1 MTLFL
6 ERSLRCIARLYRR
19 PNGPVSSAISALEL
33 HHITKR
39 FGSVTALDDVTFTVA
54 SGTVHALLG
63 ENGAGKSTLMRI
75 AYGLL
80 PPDTGEIRFFGE
92 AVSRHS
98 VQRAVYAGVG
108 MVHQHL
114 SLSPNLSV
122 TENLVLGGSGLF
134 RPEPARALLQKTMA
148 ESGLIVPDNA
158 LVRDLSIV
166 EQQRLEVLKALA
178 RGARVLIL
186 DEPTA
191 VLAPAEIDDL
201 QRWIRHFASGGG
213 SVVLVTHK
221 LREALAVADDVTVLR
236 RGRVAHVGD
245 AKASTEQQLARAIFP
260 ERVADLSK
268 PPPAPAAE
276 PVVRA
281 TAIDVEDVRGSRRIK
296 AASFELRSREVVGI
310 AAVEG
315 SGHRELLHALAG
327 LRLVS
332 SGTLILP
339 KQVGFIPADR
349 NREAL
354 ILELT
359 LTENVALH
367 QLGQRRGVIDWGAFA
382 SRTAELIR
390 RFHVVAPSA
399 RTRARTLSGGNQ
411 QRLVVAR
418 ELGEERELVVA
429 DNPTRG
435 LDLQATAF
443 VHDQLRQAAAR
454 GALVIVHSSD
464 LDELL
469 ALVSRVFVVFHGI
482 VREVRPDREEVG
494 RAMLGAA

>member
-1 MTLFL
+1 M
-6 ERSLRCIARLYRR
+6 
-19 PNGPVSSAISALEL
+19 SSAISALEL
-33 HHITKR
+33 RHITKR

-80 PPDTGEIRFFGE
+80 PTDTGEIRFFGH
-92 AVSRHS
+92 VVPRHS
-98 VQRAVYAGVG
+98 VQRAVRAGVG

-134 RPEPARALLQKTMA
+134 RPESARALLQKAMA
-148 ESGLIVPDNA
+148 ESGLIVPDAA

-166 EQQRLEVLKALA
+166 EQQRLEILKALA

-221 LREALAVADDVTVLR
+221 LREALAVADEVTVLR
-236 RGRVAHVGD
+236 RGRVAHVGS
-245 AKASTEQQLARAIFP
+245 AQASTEEQLARAIFP
-260 ERVADLSK
+260 ERDAEGSK
-268 PPPAPAAE
+268 SPPASAAE
-276 PVVRA
+276 PLVRA
-281 TAIDVEDVRGSRRIK
+281 TAIDLVDVRGSRRIK

-327 LRLVS
+327 LRPVR

-339 KQVGFIPADR
+339 KQIGFIPADR

-367 QLGQRRGVIDWGAFA
+367 QLGRRRGLMDWGAIA

-390 RFHVVAPSA
+390 RFHIVATSA
-399 RTRARTLSGGNQ
+399 RARARALSGGNQ

-418 ELGEERELVVA
+418 ELGEETELVVA

-454 GALVIVHSSD
+454 GALVVLHSSD

-469 ALVSRVFVVFHGI
+469 ALASRVFVVFQGS